1 MATFTKYW
9 NGTSGDKITITT
21 PSTSGGQTLSIVS
34 DPNTQPTAR
43 SITIDF
49 KTTNGTPQVIAS
61 LTVSQD
67 KALPQGTFVMV
78 GNNNIMYTTNG
89 GQTWR

>member
-9 NGTSGDKITITT
+9 TGTSGDKITITT
-21 PSTSGGQTLSIVS
+21 PDITGDQTLSVVS

-43 SITIDF
+43 SKTIDLN
-49 KTTNGTPQVIAS
+49 TTFGTPQVIKS

-67 KALPQGTFVMV
+67 KVLPQGTFVMV
-78 GNNNIMYTTNG
+78 GNNNIMYTTDG
-89 GQTWR
+89 GQTWT